1 MRLFIA
7 ADLPEEMKLQI
18 STLVD
23 KFRSPIRSVKW
34 VREENIHITLYFLG
48 EVAESDIE
56 ELKEIIESA
65 VSGMHPFFTKV
76 GEISAFPSPRRPRV
90 LWVGVN
96 DPQQGLKSAY
106 SAICD
111 ALQKSDLEV
120 HREKKDYTP
129 HITIGRVK
137 GRFDRNIERILH
149 TYQNQTFGEVHI
161 KELVLFRSILQRE
174 GPRYVPVHIFPLRS

>member
-7 ADLPEEMKLQI
+7 ADLPGEMKLQI
-18 STLVD
+18 STLVE
-23 KFRSPIRSVKW
+23 KFRSRTRSVKW
-34 VREENIHITLYFLG
+34 VREENVHITLYFLG

-56 ELKEIIESA
+56 ELIGIIESA
-65 VSGMHPFFTKV
+65 ISGMSQFFTKV
-76 GEISAFPSPRRPRV
+76 GEISAFPSPTRPRV
-90 LWVGVN
+90 LWVGVD
-96 DPQQGLKSAY
+96 DPQKGLTNAY

-111 ALQKSDLEV
+111 TLHNSDLEM

-137 GRFDRNIERILH
+137 GRFDRNIEHILH
-149 TYQNQTFGEVHI
+149 TYQNQMFGEVHI

-174 GPRYVPVHIFPLRS
+174 GPRYVQVRIFPFHS